1 MGWQALTSVAKRQR
15 MTLMH
20 SLTIRPVIA
29 ADEAPWRALWRDYL
43 AFYQTDLPDST
54 YRDTFARILAGN
66 SGMFGLQALSGDK
79 ALGLVH
85 FLSHQNFWKPGQTC
99 YLQDL
104 FTTPAAR
111 GKGVARA
118 LMQAVFDRAGRLGIP
133 DVYWLT
139 AETNY
144 TGRQLYDQV
153 GHKTPFIVYE
163 RTA

>member
-1 MGWQALTSVAKRQR
+1 
-15 MTLMH
+15 MTKDQL
-20 SLTIRPVIA
+20 LIIRPIA
-29 ADEAPWRALWRDYL
+29 VTDEPQWRDLWRAYL
-43 AFYQTDLPDST
+43 AFYDTVLPDET
-54 YRDTFARILAGN
+54 YRSTFARILEGDQ
-66 SGMFGLQALSGDK
+66 GMFGFIAITGGD
-79 ALGLVH
+79 AVGLVH
-85 FLSHQNFWKPGQTC
+85 YLNHTTFWKPGQTC

-118 LMQAVFDRAGRLGIP
+118 LMDAVFKAATQQGIP

-144 TGRQLYDQV
+144 AGRMLYDRV
-153 GHKTPFIVYE
+153 GVKTPFIVYK

>member
-1 MGWQALTSVAKRQR
+1 MPTPHELTVRSIVA
-15 MTLMH
+15 
-20 SLTIRPVIA
+20 S
-29 ADEAPWRALWRDYL
+29 DEGQWRDLWRAYL
-43 AFYQTDLPDST
+43 AFYDTGLPEGT
-54 YRDTFARILAGN
+54 YRETFRRLIAGDA
-66 SGMFGLQALSGDK
+66 GMFGCLAVSGDA

-85 FLSHQNFWKPGQTC
+85 YLNHQNFWKPGQTC

-118 LMQAVFDRAGRLGIP
+118 LMQAVFFAAAKSGIS

-144 TGRQLYDQV
+144 AGRMLYDRI
-153 GHKTPFIVYE
+153 GTKTPFIVYE
-163 RTA
+163 RAI

>member
-1 MGWQALTSVAKRQR
+1 MKADPSVTVRAI
-15 MTLMH
+15 TA
-20 SLTIRPVIA
+20 SDEGEWRP
-29 ADEAPWRALWRDYL
+29 LWKAYL
-43 AFYQTDLPDST
+43 AFYATELPDAT
-54 YRDTFARILAGN
+54 YRETFRRILAGD
-66 SGMFGLQALSGDK
+66 SCLFGFMAVSDGV

-85 FLSHQNFWKPGQTC
+85 FLYHQNFWKSGQTC

-104 FTTPAAR
+104 FTTPDAR

-118 LMQAVFDRAGRLGIP
+118 LMEAVFAAAAKDDIP

-144 TGRQLYDQV
+144 AGRQLYDRV
-153 GHKTPFIVYE
+153 GTKTPFIVYE